1 MLDARFVYENLD
13 LVRDHITRRNKTID
27 LTSFVSGFERR
38 RDIIQEVEALKAA
51 RNDASKKIGALKK
64 AGQDTAALQD
74 EVRDQGERVKTLDG
88 ERTEV
93 EGMID
98 LFLKNLPNL
107 LHDTVPVGPDETHNV
122 EIRRVGTPRAMTW
135 KPQSHVE
142 LGEKLGIL
150 DFERAAKLSGARFSV
165 LKGAAARLE
174 RALIHFFLD
183 IHTRE
188 HGYTE
193 FLTPYLVTRETLTGT
208 GQLPK
213 FEEDVFKTGTADREL
228 FLIPTAEVPLTNLH
242 GGEILDENDL
252 PLLYTAWSPC
262 FRSEAGSYGRDV
274 RGLIRQHQFHKV
286 ELVKISHPDQS
297 MDDLEKMVANA
308 ERILQL
314 LDLPYRTVALCS
326 GDIGFSAMKTYD
338 IEVWLPGQATYREI
352 SSCSNC
358 GDFQARRANIRY
370 RPADGGKGRLPFV
383 HTLNGSGLPAGRTL
397 VAILEN
403 YQREDGSVEI
413 PKVLQPYMGGM
424 EVISAGK

>member
-13 LVRDHITRRNKTID
+13 LVRDHLIRRNKAID
-27 LTSFVSGFERR
+27 LTPFVQGFERR

-64 AGQDTAALQD
+64 AGQDTTSLQE
-74 EVRDQGERVKTLDG
+74 EVREQGERVKVLDV

-93 EGMID
+93 EGGVD

-107 LHDTVPVGPDETHNV
+107 LHNSVPVGPDETHNLEV
-122 EIRRVGTPRAMTW
+122 RRVGTPRPMSW

-142 LGEKLGIL
+142 LGENLGIL
-150 DFERAAKLSGARFSV
+150 DFERAAKLSGARFAV

-183 IHTRE
+183 VHTRE

-213 FEEDVFKTGTADREL
+213 FEEDVFRTGTADREL
-228 FLIPTAEVPLTNLH
+228 FLIPTAEVTLTNLH
-242 GGEILDENDL
+242 GGEILEEAQL

-314 LDLPYRTVALCS
+314 LGLPYRTVALCS
-326 GDIGFSAMKTYD
+326 GDIGFSATKTYD

-358 GDFQARRANIRY
+358 GDFQARRANLRY
-370 RPADGGKGRLPFV
+370 RPADGSKGRLPFV

-413 PKVLQPYMGGM
+413 PEVLRPYMGGL
-424 EVISAGK
+424 EVIAAGK